1 MRKYQYIIRY
11 DYEIDSGY
19 KESYFTDSFLK
30 FLAKFIILKRK
41 YGMIDIEYNR
51 PERI

>member
-11 DYEIDSGY
+11 DYEIYSGY
-19 KESYFTDSFLK
+19 KESYCTDSFLK

-51 PERI
+51 PEKI